1 MLFTYFIVA
10 VQCPADDATD
20 VVPIAVGA
28 ALAGLVVIVLVAYL
42 IGRKR
47 SRARGYQ
54 SV

>member
-1 MLFTYFIVA
+1 V
-10 VQCPADDATD
+10 TD

-28 ALAGLVVIVLVAYL
+28 SLAGLVVIVLIAYL
-42 IGRKR
+42 LGRRR